1 MVPCAFA
8 SILLSMVTI
17 MCTDSTGV
25 VSDIDS
31 LDPGVTTLTASLQ
44 TLRGCPQP
52 TPPQPTPLLPCHS
65 QSLLI
70 LGNSC
75 SNN

>member
-8 SILLSMVTI
+8 SILLSMVVI

-44 TLRGCPQP
+44 TPWGYPQP
-52 TPPQPTPLLPCHS
+52 TPPQPTLLLPRHP
-65 QSLLI
+65 QSLSI

-75 SNN
+75 CNN